1 MQKINLL
8 VGGPKTEWPTELVN
22 GKIKGPFIGVDRGA
36 LKLLE
41 LGITP
46 LAAVGDFD
54 SVNHAEMKLIE
65 AQISS
70 LHRSNPIKDET
81 DTEIAIKYVMKHFP
95 ESEIDIY
102 GFSGGRLDQLMT
114 NLLMLQKP
122 IFNSVV
128 EKVTLLDQQN
138 CVRFFKPGKHQI
150 DKING
155 MKYLDFVNFENCHLT
170 LFDEMY
176 TLKDHLVLIP
186 TSFSSNEFM
195 HNHATFEFD
204 KGILTVIQSKD

>member
-1 MQKINLL
+1 
-8 VGGPKTEWPTELVN
+8 
-22 GKIKGPFIGVDRGA
+22 
-36 LKLLE
+36 
-41 LGITP
+41 
-46 LAAVGDFD
+46 
-54 SVNHAEMKLIE
+54 
-65 AQISS
+65 
-70 LHRSNPIKDET
+70 
-81 DTEIAIKYVMKHFP
+81 
-95 ESEIDIY
+95 
-102 GFSGGRLDQLMT
+102 MT

>member
-8 VGGPKTEWPTELVN
+8 VGGPKTEWPAELVN
-22 GKIKGPFIGVDRGA
+22 GKIKGQFIGVDRGA

-54 SVNHAEMKLIE
+54 SVNQAEMELIE
-65 AQISS
+65 AQVSS
-70 LHRSNPIKDET
+70 IHRSNPIKDET
-81 DTEIAIKYVMKHFP
+81 DTEIAIKYVMEHFP
-95 ESEIDIY
+95 EAEIDIY

-122 IFNSVV
+122 IFYSVV
-128 EKVTLLDQQN
+128 ERVTLLDRQN
-138 CVRFFKPGKHQI
+138 WVSFFKPGKHQI
-150 DKING
+150 EKLNG
-155 MKYLDFVNFENCHLT
+155 MKYLDFVNFESCHLT
-170 LFDEMY
+170 LFDEKY
-176 TLKDHLVLIP
+176 TLQDHLVSIP

-195 HNHATFEFD
+195 HSYATFAFD